1 MASRPIW
8 FALFSLAA
16 VGGLGMVRAILGSQ
30 VADQTLRAA
39 VAATDASDTALP
51 LPKGDRL
58 PSSFI
63 DGAPRE
69 IPVVTVKV
77 APTENPQKL
86 EATNNEIVSW
96 HWHQG
101 SKIVRRRRTP

>member
-1 MASRPIW
+1 MVSRIIW

-16 VGGLGMVRAILGSQ
+16 VGGLATVRSVVGSN
-30 VADQTLRAA
+30 VVDRTLPAA
-39 VAATDASDTALP
+39 VAATGASDTALP

-58 PSSFI
+58 PSPFFN
-63 DGAPRE
+63 GAPRE

-86 EATNNEIVSW
+86 EATNDEIVSW